1 MSNNDGE
8 TLGVLWNCMERRFGQ
23 SQRDAFRESTGL
35 EFTDFWNVS
44 MAGGATKTRPAD
56 VRIAIDH
63 GAKIIGLGAH
73 GDGCGGNPGVDD
85 AMLEDMLDKQI
96 RQFHKDFSGL
106 TVYALFSTLQGGTQ
120 VWRA

>member
-1 MSNNDGE
+1 MTSNEGE

-23 SQRDAFRESTGL
+23 KQRDAFRDVTGL
-35 EFTDFWNVS
+35 DYTDFWNYAA
-44 MAGGATKTRPAD
+44 AGGATKLRPED
-56 VRIAIDH
+56 VGIAIDH
-63 GAKIIGLGAH
+63 GAKVIGLGAH

-85 AMLEDMLDKQI
+85 DTLMKMLDAQI
-96 RQFHKDFSGL
+96 EQFHRDFSGL